1 MLRLVLYFSLVL
13 LAGLAE
19 AGPKPG
25 VPKEFSQFLAG
36 ISILS
41 SSRTLSDQ
49 QKACEFRNLIIITG
63 IDRKQ
68 ALQII
73 ELYRESPSKWKE
85 VYDETLQAL
94 SEKDDLN
101 TAADSS
107 ESIKE

>member
-1 MLRLVLYFSLVL
+1 MFRLVLYFSLVL
-13 LAGLAE
+13 LVGLAE
-19 AGPKPG
+19 AGPKTG

-36 ISILS
+36 ISILN

-49 QKACEFRNLIIITG
+49 QKACEFRNLVKITG
-63 IDRKQ
+63 IDRTQ

-85 VYDETLQAL
+85 VYNEALLTL
-94 SEKDDLN
+94 SEKDELN

-107 ESIKE
+107 KSIKE